1 MKTNRGRTIV
11 TTLGIAAAVALITAI
26 FVSLASFLDMTG
38 EICLYSYGN
47 RQSVSGDV
55 SSKQLSELRK
65 DARVSMAGA
74 SLALPEE
81 NGFQFDGAKSHRTG
95 RGDIMAA
102 DTTAMKQLIT
112 CKYDG
117 ELPQNENEIALE
129 EKVLSQNQFQIKPG
143 DVIEVNFGKHT
154 VESDG
159 QKMPYTGGFVAGE
172 KFTKGEKR
180 TVKVT
185 AILHQNVPT
194 SSFKMIRG
202 LSEKE
207 KKGNTD
213 VSITLKK
220 LDHNSL
226 KELKQIVKKYKL
238 QNTDYETMFLE
249 TKFAVDKNS
258 TTFQNLFP
266 VIGIALAIVMA
277 ASIVLIYN
285 AFAMSLS
292 ERVRYL
298 GMLAS
303 VGATKRQKRN
313 SVYFE
318 VLLQTVAGLIL
329 GIVFGI
335 IGITIT
341 LNLVGDKIISTGMI
355 EGVTADTFSMRTVV
369 PWWSVCLIILI
380 SFITVLISALIP
392 ARRASAISPMDAIRQ
407 TGEIRIRKKK
417 IRTPFYIRKIF
428 GYEGELAHKN
438 LKRNSRKAKIIT
450 RSIGFSVILF
460 LCINYFCQLLIES
473 NGMQDSQ
480 PHQIVVLVSQKDKEE
495 IKQKIQQ
502 LDDVDE
508 VLNVSGKCYI
518 YDMTS
523 RSAED
528 KSVFSQDTLSPGY
541 QKKFKDE
548 AFVYINLLDDE
559 AFDEM
564 CRKNRIDPAPFYGED
579 CKGLLM
585 NNVKHTKDGGNVF
598 TDQILHKK
606 FVSEDGEEAIEI
618 EGFVSYDSDLLPCR
632 FNASGAVSVYMP
644 ESTYV
649 KKYKNN
655 AKLGVITSQH
665 EKVTEEIQQIIEIGG
680 YKEGTV
686 VDNAEAFQTMNTVI
700 FIMQVFIYG
709 FIVLITLITI
719 ANIIN
724 TISTGI
730 SLRRKEF
737 AMLKSV
743 GITPK
748 GFRKMICLESFFYG
762 ERALIVAIPVS
773 LFLCYNMNVNLN
785 AASVPFFIPW
795 KTYLIVIAAVFVLVG
810 LSMYYAM
817 YKLRNDSIIE
827 TLKEEVL

>member
-55 SSKQLSELRK
+55 SSKQLDELRK
-65 DARVSMAGA
+65 DDRVCMAGA

-81 NGFQFDGAKSHRTG
+81 NAFQLDGAASRRTG
-95 RGDIMAA
+95 RGDVMAA

-129 EKVLSQNQFQIKPG
+129 EKVIKQNRFQIKPG
-143 DVIEVNFGKHT
+143 DVIEVKFGKCT

-159 QKMPYTGGFVAGE
+159 QEMSYTGSFVAGE
-172 KFTKGEKR
+172 KFTAGEKR

-202 LSEKE
+202 MSEAE
-207 KKGNTD
+207 KKENAD

-220 LDHNSL
+220 IDHNSL
-226 KELKQIVKKYKL
+226 KELKKIVKKYDL
-238 QNTDYETMFLE
+238 QNTDYETTFLE
-249 TKFAVDKNS
+249 TKFAVDENS
-258 TTFQNLFP
+258 STFKNLFP

-285 AFAMSLS
+285 SFAMSLS

-303 VGATKRQKRN
+303 IGATKRQKRN

-318 VLLQTVAGLIL
+318 VFLQTMAGLIL
-329 GIVFGI
+329 GIVVGI
-335 IGITIT
+335 IGISIT
-341 LNLVGDKIISTGMI
+341 LNLVGGKIISTGMVQ
-355 EGVTADTFSMRTVV
+355 GVTADTFSMRTVV
-369 PWWSVCLIILI
+369 PWWSVCLIIFI

-473 NGMQDSQ
+473 NGM
-480 PHQIVVLVSQKDKEE
+480 
-495 IKQKIQQ
+495 
-502 LDDVDE
+502 
-508 VLNVSGKCYI
+508 
-518 YDMTS
+518 
-523 RSAED
+523 
-528 KSVFSQDTLSPGY
+528 
-541 QKKFKDE
+541 
-548 AFVYINLLDDE
+548 
-559 AFDEM
+559 
-564 CRKNRIDPAPFYGED
+564 
-579 CKGLLM
+579 
-585 NNVKHTKDGGNVF
+585 
-598 TDQILHKK
+598 
-606 FVSEDGEEAIEI
+606 
-618 EGFVSYDSDLLPCR
+618 
-632 FNASGAVSVYMP
+632 
-644 ESTYV
+644 
-649 KKYKNN
+649 
-655 AKLGVITSQH
+655 
-665 EKVTEEIQQIIEIGG
+665 
-680 YKEGTV
+680 
-686 VDNAEAFQTMNTVI
+686 
-700 FIMQVFIYG
+700 
-709 FIVLITLITI
+709 
-719 ANIIN
+719 
-724 TISTGI
+724 
-730 SLRRKEF
+730 
-737 AMLKSV
+737 
-743 GITPK
+743 
-748 GFRKMICLESFFYG
+748 
-762 ERALIVAIPVS
+762 
-773 LFLCYNMNVNLN
+773 
-785 AASVPFFIPW
+785 
-795 KTYLIVIAAVFVLVG
+795 
-810 LSMYYAM
+810 
-817 YKLRNDSIIE
+817 
-827 TLKEEVL
+827 